1 VRCTAISPRI
11 RPDPYRAI
19 FGSVGRGKRVV
30 CMDGFDLYEMLQ
42 RSLPFDHVI
51 DGKVRR
57 AAETGL
63 PFTRV
68 RDLLSI
74 DDATSFLRATFSER
88 MPCAGLR
95 LSRANND

>member
-1 VRCTAISPRI
+1 
-11 RPDPYRAI
+11 
-19 FGSVGRGKRVV
+19 
-30 CMDGFDLYEMLQ
+30 MNGFDLYEMLQ

-68 RDLLSI
+68 RDL
-74 DDATSFLRATFSER
+74 F
-88 MPCAGLR
+88 
-95 LSRANND
+95 

>member
-1 VRCTAISPRI
+1 MGVSDAIVGLGERAC
-11 RPDPYRAI
+11 RDP
-19 FGSVGRGKRVV
+19 RVV

-68 RDLLSI
+68 RDL
-74 DDATSFLRATFSER
+74 F
-88 MPCAGLR
+88 
-95 LSRANND
+95 